1 MSAEISTL
9 SGTAEIAYRG
19 QVPWHGLGQAVVEP
33 NEPVEIWAE
42 RAHLTWNVREAP
54 VQTLQGTS
62 CTGWKALIRDDLEH
76 ALWLVREGY
85 RVVQPRQLLDFFQE
99 LGREGVQ
106 IETLGALREGRVI
119 WGLGHIP
126 GAVQLRGK
134 DRILQYLLF
143 ATSYDCSLSTIV
155 RRTSVRVVC
164 ANTLE
169 AAMNQG
175 KTSSRTTHGKVFD
188 FQGALAAT
196 RAALSN
202 DAPFQEFAQAA
213 KALSDRILSRE
224 ELVQFFVQ
232 CLWPKATPT
241 EIQNNARASNQLSN
255 LIRIHEHAPGQE
267 LSSARNTAWGA
278 LNAVTYLVD
287 HERGRTQ
294 NTRMQSAL
302 FGTGRQIKAG
312 AWTQALALVA

>member
-1 MSAEISTL
+1 MSAEISL
-9 SGTAEIAYRG
+9 ISGTAEIAYRG
-19 QVPWHGLGQAVVEP
+19 QVPWHRLGQAIIDPDQPIEV
-33 NEPVEIWAE
+33 WAQQ
-42 RAHLTWNVREAP
+42 AHLTWNVRETP
-54 VQTLQGTS
+54 VQTEQGNT
-62 CTGWKALIRDDLEH
+62 CTGWKALVRDDLEH
-76 ALWLVREGY
+76 TLWIVRQHY
-85 RVVQPRQLLDFFQE
+85 NVVQPRQLLAFFREVQQ
-99 LGREGVQ
+99 EGVQ

-126 GAVQLRGK
+126 GAVQLRGE

-175 KTSSRTTHGKVFD
+175 KPSSRTTHGKVFD

-202 DAPFQEFAQAA
+202 DAPFQGFAEAA
-213 KALSDRILSRE
+213 KALSERILSRE

-255 LIRIHEHAPGQE
+255 LIRIHEHAPGQD

-278 LNAVTYLVD
+278 LNAITYLVD

-294 NTRMQSAL
+294 SSRLHSAL
-302 FGTGRQIKAG
+302 FDSGRQIKAG